1 MNRIRQDRIKEY
13 IEEKNVV
20 TIKELQELFP
30 EVSLMTIHRDLDVL
44 EATGVV
50 VKFRGGARS
59 VRYAGDP
66 EFNVRMRDNNSGKL
80 LIARKAMELIQPHS
94 SIFLDASTSNLTLAR
109 TLPDMNLNIF
119 TTGPSIALELCRL
132 HNPVVTLCCGTINR
146 KNLALSGQNTLEML
160 EKINIDMAFI
170 GVSGCSVDAG
180 FTSIMVDASALPFEE
195 NITESR
201 RTVEYCHFYGI
212 PVEVEL
218 GALGGKEDDI
228 VGEEGEGKTDP
239 DMVVEFVERTGCDML
254 AVSVGNVHGLVA
266 EPHIDLDLLDRIH
279 KICPVPLVMHG
290 GSGIPYPILQE
301 ARKHGLLKCNFGAD
315 LRKAFISTFGEAYEA
330 NHNAHD
336 VISLSLKAVDNVA
349 AKAQEL
355 VTMINA

>member
-30 EVSLMTIHRDLDVL
+30 DVSLMTIHRDLDVL
-44 EATGVV
+44 EAAGAV

-94 SIFLDASTSNLTLAR
+94 SIFLDASTTNLTLAR
-109 TLPDMNLNIF
+109 NLPDMNLNIF

-146 KNLALSGQNTLEML
+146 KNLALSGQNPLEML

-180 FTSIMVDASALPFEE
+180 FTCG
-195 NITESR
+195 TE
-201 RTVEYCHFYGI
+201 G
-212 PVEVEL
+212 
-218 GALGGKEDDI
+218 
-228 VGEEGEGKTDP
+228 
-239 DMVVEFVERTGCDML
+239 DML
-254 AVSVGNVHGLVA
+254 VKRLVIQKARTSVVMCTQEKLRCLMPYTFATMKDVDYLMTDSPML
-266 EPHIDLDLLDRIH
+266 EPFQKAAGEYGTILL
-279 KICPVPLVMHG
+279 
-290 GSGIPYPILQE
+290 
-301 ARKHGLLKCNFGAD
+301 
-315 LRKAFISTFGEAYEA
+315 
-330 NHNAHD
+330 
-336 VISLSLKAVDNVA
+336 
-349 AKAQEL
+349 
-355 VTMINA
+355 